1 MSFQNSENSEDNKDH
16 LKYSI
21 KNFTNCSSENE
32 QIDNFIQEMQEMQL
46 KVKDHHDIVLEWIPY
61 NQFDKIKETSKSDFV
76 TIYSA
81 IWKDGPLFKNWWSR
95 KYTRNSNKKVTLN
108 CLCKSQYPIEF
119 LINESTKCLTSHT
132 NKHKDRLKIYGISQ
146 NPDTNDYILVQNNS
160 ICLINWM
167 SGNKKIDDFIRE
179 MQVKIKE
186 IKENYNVIFE
196 WIPYSEF
203 NNIKDTGKSGD
214 FITVYSAIWKDGP
227 LYYDCYYYRKDSN
240 KEVTLKC
247 LHNSQNPV
255 KSLINEVEILLT
267 NELHCESFKIYGI
280 SQNPS
285 TNDYILVFSWTS
297 GNKKIDD
304 FIQEMQLKTDNPDI
318 LFEWIPYNQ
327 LNDIREANKNSFMTV
342 YSAIWKNGP
351 LCHNHDNK
359 DYERNPNKKVALKCL
374 HDSRNSIES
383 LMNELKEYSTNKLLY
398 CESYKIYGISQNPS
412 TNDYILVFSWT
423 SGNKKIDDFIQEMK
437 LKIKEYY
444 NVIFEWIP
452 YSQFN
457 NIKDTGKSDKFMTVY
472 SAIWKD
478 GPLCYDFCYY
488 RKDSNKE
495 VALKCLHKSQNSIE
509 SLINEVEIL
518 LTNKLYCESFKIYG
532 ISQYPCTND
541 YILVFSWTSG
551 NKKIDDFI
559 QEIQLI
565 DSDIIFEWIPYNQL
579 YEIREASKNSFMT
592 VYSAIWKNGPLYY
605 NHIYK
610 DYKRRPNR
618 KVALK
623 NLHDSQNSIES
634 LMIEVNEHLIKKLD
648 CKYFGISQNPY
659 TNDYII
665 VQNIFIWASGNEK
678 IDDFIQEMQLKIKGC
693 HNNVEFEWMPYSLF
707 YEVKEI
713 GKNDH
718 TTIYSAIWKDGPL
731 RFRYGEYKRDSN
743 KKVTLKCL
751 HNSQN
756 SIESLMNEVKEHL
769 TKKLDCEFFKIYGI
783 SQNPATND
791 YIIVQDIFIWAS
803 GNGKI
808 DDFIQEMQLKTNN
821 SDIVFEW
828 IPYNLFYEVK
838 KIDKNDDR
846 ATIYSAIWK
855 NGPLCYD
862 NGYYR
867 KDSNEEVTL
876 KCLHNLQNPI
886 ESLMNEVKKLSIDEL
901 DCKFIKV
908 YGISQNP
915 DTNDYIIV
923 QNIFIWASGNEKID
937 DFIQEMQLKTN
948 NSDIVFEWIPYNLF
962 YEIKEISKND
972 DSTTIYSAIWKDGP
986 LCYDNGYYR
995 KDSNEKVT
1003 LKCLHDSQNS
1013 IESLVN
1019 EVKIL
1024 LPKKSDYESFKVYGI
1039 SQNPI
1044 TNDYILVFNWISGNE
1059 KIDDFIQEMQLKTN
1073 NSDIVFEWIPYNQF
1087 YEIREARKNSFMTV
1101 YYSAI
1106 WKNGPYIYKDSKRNP
1121 NKEVVIK
1128 CLHYSQNSIVS
1139 LINEVK
1145 EQLTKQL
1152 PLKIYGISQNPI
1164 TNDYV
1169 IIQNT
1174 LIWASGNEK
1183 IDDSIQE
1190 MQSNIKEYHDIVFE
1204 WIPYNQFYEIKE
1216 IDKGGF
1222 ATVYSAIWKD
1232 GPLLYLKGQDEKY
1245 NRESNK
1251 KVALKCLNNS
1261 QNLTNE
1267 LLNEIKA
1274 YSTKEVYYNNSKILK
1289 VYGISQDPN
1298 TKNYIIVLQYAEGR
1312 NFNNWIN
1319 INENYK
1325 YFDWKNRVQT
1335 LYYIAN
1341 SLKEIHEK
1349 QMVHHDFH
1357 TGNILF
1363 NAPYIETYVNKTYI
1377 LDMGL
1382 CRKVGDIN
1390 QNNIYGVMPYIAPEV
1405 LRGNPYTQAADIYSL
1420 GMVMYFVATG
1430 RQPFDNCAHDH
1441 LLALD
1446 ICGGIRPE
1454 INVPKAPKSY
1464 IDLMKKCWDSTP
1476 ENRPNITEFSESI
1489 WSVTFKKS
1497 EIEEAENYRDSQLSS
1512 LNEDK
1517 QITTHPQAV
1526 YTSRLLNPFIKNLNN
1541 HSECLDCTITDNTK
1555 QATSLND

>member
-32 QIDNFIQEMQEMQL
+32 LIDNFIQEMQL

-61 NQFDKIKETSKSDFV
+61 NQFDKIKETSKSDSV

-81 IWKDGPLFKNWWSR
+81 IWKDGPLFKNWWSK

-196 WIPYSEF
+196 WIPYS
-203 NNIKDTGKSGD
+203 
-214 FITVYSAIWKDGP
+214 
-227 LYYDCYYYRKDSN
+227 
-240 KEVTLKC
+240 
-247 LHNSQNPV
+247 
-255 KSLINEVEILLT
+255 
-267 NELHCESFKIYGI
+267 
-280 SQNPS
+280 
-285 TNDYILVFSWTS
+285 
-297 GNKKIDD
+297 
-304 FIQEMQLKTDNPDI
+304 
-318 LFEWIPYNQ
+318 
-327 LNDIREANKNSFMTV
+327 
-342 YSAIWKNGP
+342 
-351 LCHNHDNK
+351 
-359 DYERNPNKKVALKCL
+359 
-374 HDSRNSIES
+374 
-383 LMNELKEYSTNKLLY
+383 
-398 CESYKIYGISQNPS
+398 
-412 TNDYILVFSWT
+412 
-423 SGNKKIDDFIQEMK
+423 
-437 LKIKEYY
+437 
-444 NVIFEWIP
+444 
-452 YSQFN
+452 QFN
-457 NIKDTGKSDKFMTVY
+457 NIKDTGKSDDSMTVY

-559 QEIQLI
+559 QEIQL
-565 DSDIIFEWIPYNQL
+565 SDIIFEWIPYNQL
-579 YEIREASKNSFMT
+579 YEIREASKNSSMT

-756 SIESLMNEVKEHL
+756 SIESLMNEVKEYL

-838 KIDKNDDR
+838 EIGKNDDH

-876 KCLHNLQNPI
+876 KYLHNSQNPI

-923 QNIFIWASGNEKID
+923 QNIFIWASGNGKIN

-948 NSDIVFEWIPYNLF
+948 NSNIVFEWIPYNLF
-962 YEIKEISKND
+962 YEIKEISKSD
-972 DSTTIYSAIWKDGP
+972 DGTTIYSAIWKDGP

-1013 IESLVN
+1013 VESLVN
-1019 EVKIL
+1019 KVKIL
-1024 LPKKSDYESFKVYGI
+1024 LPKKSDYDSFKIYGI

-1073 NSDIVFEWIPYNQF
+1073 NSDI
-1087 YEIREARKNSFMTV
+1087 
-1101 YYSAI
+1101 
-1106 WKNGPYIYKDSKRNP
+1106 
-1121 NKEVVIK
+1121 
-1128 CLHYSQNSIVS
+1128 NSIVS

-1190 MQSNIKEYHDIVFE
+1190 MQSTIKEYHDIVFE

-1245 NRESNK
+1245 SRESNK
-1251 KVALKCLNNS
+1251 KVALKCLDNS

-1298 TKNYIIVLQYAEGR
+1298 TKNYIIVLQYAEGG
-1312 NFNNWIN
+1312 NFNNWLN

-1325 YFDWKNRVQT
+1325 CFDWKNRVQT

-1357 TGNILF
+1357 IGNILF

-1430 RQPFDNCAHDH
+1430 RQPFDDCAHDH
-1441 LLALD
+1441 LLALG
-1446 ICGGIRPE
+1446 ICDGIRPE

-1526 YTSRLLNPFIKNLNN
+1526 YTSRLLNPFTKSLNN
-1541 HSECLDCTITDNTK
+1541 HSECLDCAITDNTK